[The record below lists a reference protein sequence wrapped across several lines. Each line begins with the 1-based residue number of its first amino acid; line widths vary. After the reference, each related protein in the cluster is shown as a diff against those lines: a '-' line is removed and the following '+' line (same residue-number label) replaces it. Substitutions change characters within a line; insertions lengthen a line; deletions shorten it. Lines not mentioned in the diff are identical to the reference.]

1 MYTLGTQEISGG
13 TLVALTTADDGKQ
26 ALLQSERLFLSLAE
40 QMKLPLLQI
49 TRQAELGAMTGQTAQ
64 PLAQARTNAD
74 VALKLIDGYL
84 LSMRLAAEGHGAI
97 EQESVSISS
106 VLYDA
111 AQQLHPIAQVYGVD
125 LELSLDGK
133 YGPVTAHRQGLQSA
147 LVSLGYALIEALPA
161 TDSPQMKL
169 QLAAHRCRYGIVAG
183 LYADVDRLTTEALR
197 QGRRL
202 YGDARQP
209 LPALSHCGG
218 AGVFVAD
225 AILNAIGARLK
236 VSHHHRRS
244 GLGAVLQPNS
254 QLQLI

>member
-1 MYTLGTQEISGG
+1 MVQT
-13 TLVALTTADDGKQ
+13 ALLDEKQ
-26 ALLQSERLFLSLAE
+26 ALVQSERLFLSLAE

-49 TRQAELGAMTGQTAQ
+49 VRQAELGMLTGETAD
-64 PLAQARTNAD
+64 PLKQVKTNAD
-74 VALKLIDGYL
+74 VALKLVDGYL
-84 LSMRLAAEGHGAI
+84 LSMRLAAEEQSMI
-97 EQESVSISS
+97 EQESISISS
-106 VLYDA
+106 VLYDTA
-111 AQQLHPIAQVYGVD
+111 EQLHPIAKLYGVD

-133 YGPVTAHRQGLQSA
+133 YGPVTAHREGLQSA

-161 TDSPQMKL
+161 TEAPQMRL

-202 YGDARQP
+202 HGKARQP

-225 AILNAIGARLK
+225 AILTAIGARLK

>member
-1 MYTLGTQEISGG
+1 MAEPTLRLPE
-13 TLVALTTADDGKQ
+13 Q
-26 ALLQSERLFLSLAE
+26 ALVQSERLFLSLAE

-49 TRQAELGAMTGQTAQ
+49 TRQAELGLLVQDGGEQL
-64 PLAQARTNAD
+64 PLIRANAD

-84 LSMRLAAEGHGAI
+84 LSMRLAAEERHLI
-97 EQESVSISS
+97 ELESVSISS

-111 AQQLHPIAQVYGVD
+111 AQQLHPIAKLYGVD

-133 YGPVTAHRQGLQSA
+133 YGPVAAHREGLQSA

-161 TDSPQMKL
+161 SNAPQMKL

-183 LYADVDRLTTEALR
+183 LYADVDRLTTDALR
-197 QGRRL
+197 QGRKL

-209 LPALSHCGG
+209 IPALTHTGG

-225 AILNAIGARLK
+225 AILHAIGAKLK
-236 VSHHHRRS
+236 VSHHRRRS
-244 GLGAVLQPNS
+244 GLGTVLQPNH
-254 QLQLI
+254 QLQLV

>member
-1 MYTLGTQEISGG
+1 VAQPTLLQERLA
-13 TLVALTTADDGKQ
+13 LV
-26 ALLQSERLFLSLAE
+26 QSERLFLSLAE

-49 TRQAELGAMTGQTAQ
+49 LRQAELGILTGETAQ
-64 PLAQARTNAD
+64 SLSQVRTNAD
-74 VALKLIDGYL
+74 VALKLVDGFL
-84 LSMRLAAEGHGAI
+84 LSMRLAAE
-97 EQESVSISS
+97 EQSEIDKESVSISS
-106 VLYDA
+106 VLYDTA
-111 AQQLHPIAQVYGVD
+111 EQLHPIAKLYGVE
-125 LELSLDGK
+125 LELSVGGK
-133 YGPVTAHRQGLQSA
+133 YGPVTAHREGLQSA

-161 TDSPQMKL
+161 TDAPQLKL

-202 YGDARQP
+202 QGSARQP

-236 VSHHHRRS
+236 VSHHHNRS
-244 GLGAVLQPNS
+244 GLGAVLQPNA

>member
-1 MYTLGTQEISGG
+1 MGFPTSYE
-13 TLVALTTADDGKQ
+13 GKQ
-26 ALLQSERLFLSLAE
+26 ALVQSERLFLSLAE
-40 QMKLPLLQI
+40 QMKLPLMQI
-49 TRQAELGAMTGQTAQ
+49 VRQAELGVMLGDGTE
-64 PLAQARTNAD
+64 PLKQVKTNAD
-74 VALKLIDGYL
+74 VALKLVDGFL
-84 LSMRLAAEGHGAI
+84 LSMRLAAEERSSL
-97 EQESVSISS
+97 EQESVSIAS
-106 VLYDA
+106 VLYDTA
-111 AQQLHPIAQVYGVD
+111 EELHPIAKLYGVE
-125 LELSLDGK
+125 LELSLGGK
-133 YGPVTAHRQGLQSA
+133 YGPVTAHREGLQNA

-161 TDSPQMKL
+161 SDAPQMKL

-197 QGRRL
+197 QGRKL

-225 AILNAIGARLK
+225 AILQAIGARLK
-236 VSHHHRRS
+236 VSHHNNRS

>member
-1 MYTLGTQEISGG
+1 
-13 TLVALTTADDGKQ
+13 
-26 ALLQSERLFLSLAE
+26 
-40 QMKLPLLQI
+40 MKLPLLQI
-49 TRQAELGAMTGQTAQ
+49 LRQAELGILTGETAQ
-64 PLAQARTNAD
+64 SLSQVRTNAD
-74 VALKLIDGYL
+74 VALKLVDGFL
-84 LSMRLAAEGHGAI
+84 LSMRLAAE
-97 EQESVSISS
+97 EQSEIDKESVSISS
-106 VLYDA
+106 VLYDTA
-111 AQQLHPIAQVYGVD
+111 EQLHPIAKLYGVE
-125 LELSLDGK
+125 LELSVGGK
-133 YGPVTAHRQGLQSA
+133 YGPVTAHREGLQSA

-161 TDSPQMKL
+161 TDAPQLKL

-202 YGDARQP
+202 QGSARQP

-236 VSHHHRRS
+236 VSHHHNRS
-244 GLGAVLQPNS
+244 GLGAVLQPNA

>member
-1 MYTLGTQEISGG
+1 MVSG
-13 TLVALTTADDGKQ
+13 VACDEKQ

-49 TRQAELGAMTGQTAQ
+49 VRQAELGALIGDGQAQ
-64 PLAQARTNAD
+64 LGQVRVNAD

-84 LSMRLAAEGHGAI
+84 LSMRLAAEGYEGM

-106 VLYDA
+106 VLYDT
-111 AQQLHPIAQVYGVD
+111 AQQLHPIAKLYGVD

-133 YGPVTAHRQGLQSA
+133 YGPVTAHREGLQTA

-161 TDSPQMKL
+161 SEAPQLRL

-183 LYADVDRLTTEALR
+183 LYADVDRLTTDALR
-197 QGRRL
+197 QGRKL

-225 AILNAIGARLK
+225 AILTAIGARLK
-236 VSHHHRRS
+236 VSHHQRRS
-244 GLGAVLQPNS
+244 GLGAVLQPNA

>member
-1 MYTLGTQEISGG
+1 MIESTLAEQ
-13 TLVALTTADDGKQ
+13 KQ
-26 ALLQSERLFLSLAE
+26 ALVQSEQLFLSLAE

-49 TRQAELGAMTGQTAQ
+49 LKQAELGALLGTANQQLGQV
-64 PLAQARTNAD
+64 RVNAD

-84 LSMRLAAEGHGAI
+84 LSMRLAAEESYNI

-111 AQQLHPIAQVYGVD
+111 AQELHPIAQLYGVT
-125 LELSLDGK
+125 LELSLGGK

-147 LVSLGYALIEALPA
+147 LVTLGYALIEALPA
-161 TDSPQMKL
+161 TNAPQLKL
-169 QLAAHRCRYGIVAG
+169 ELAAHRCRYGIVAG
-183 LYADVDRLTTEALR
+183 LYADVDRLTAEALR

-202 YGDARQP
+202 VGDTRQP
-209 LPALSHCGG
+209 LPALSHSGG

-236 VSHHHRRS
+236 VSHHNSRS
-244 GLGAVLQPNS
+244 GLGTVLQPNP

>member
-1 MYTLGTQEISGG
+1 MRSMGSVLP
-13 TLVALTTADDGKQ
+13 TTYEEKQ
-26 ALLQSERLFLSLAE
+26 ALVQSERLFLSLAE

-49 TRQAELGAMTGQTAQ
+49 VRQAELGAMTGETGE
-64 PLAQARTNAD
+64 PLKQVRTNAD
-74 VALKLIDGYL
+74 VALKLVDGYL
-84 LSMRLAAEGHGAI
+84 LSMRLAAEEHATI
-97 EQESVSISS
+97 EQESISISS
-106 VLYDA
+106 VLYDTA
-111 AQQLHPIAQVYGVD
+111 EQLHPIAKVYGVD

-133 YGPVTAHRQGLQSA
+133 YGPVTAHREGLQTA
-147 LVSLGYALIEALPA
+147 LVTLGYALIEALPA
-161 TDSPQMKL
+161 TEAPQMKL

-183 LYADVDRLTTEALR
+183 LYADVDRLTAEALR

-202 YGDARQP
+202 HGTARQP

-244 GLGAVLQPNS
+244 GLGAVLQPNA
-254 QLQLI
+254 QMQLI

>member
-1 MYTLGTQEISGG
+1 MAQPTLKVQE
-13 TLVALTTADDGKQ
+13 Q
-26 ALLQSERLFLSLAE
+26 ALVQSERLFLSLAE

-49 TRQAELGAMTGQTAQ
+49 LRQAELGLMVGQNGGRQ
-64 PLAQARTNAD
+64 LAQVRTNAD

-84 LSMRLAAEGHGAI
+84 LSMRLAAEERQLI
-97 EQESVSISS
+97 ELESISVSS
-106 VLYDA
+106 VLYDVA
-111 AQQLHPIAQVYGVD
+111 EQLHPIAKLYGVE

-133 YGPVTAHRQGLQSA
+133 FGPVAAHREGLQSA

-161 TDSPQMKL
+161 TNAPQMRL

-197 QGRRL
+197 QGRKL
-202 YGDARQP
+202 HGEARQP

-225 AILNAIGARLK
+225 AILNAIGATLK
-236 VSHHHRRS
+236 VSKHRRRS
-244 GLGAVLQPNS
+244 GLGTVLQPNY
-254 QLQLI
+254 QLELV

>member
-1 MYTLGTQEISGG
+1 MII
-13 TLVALTTADDGKQ
+13 TTSEKQ
-26 ALLQSERLFLSLAE
+26 ALVESERLFLSLAE

-49 TRQAELGAMTGQTAQ
+49 VRQAELGALSGQTAE
-64 PLAQARTNAD
+64 PLAAARTNAD

-84 LSMRLAAEGHGAI
+84 LSMRLAAQESY
-97 EQESVSISS
+97 ETMQESVSVAS

-111 AQQLHPIAQVYGVD
+111 AHQLHPIAQLYGVE
-125 LELSLDGK
+125 LELSVAGK
-133 YGPVTAHRQGLQSA
+133 YGPVTAHREGLQNA

-161 TDSPQMKL
+161 MEAPQMKL

-183 LYADVDRLTTEALR
+183 LYADVDRLTAEALR
-197 QGRRL
+197 QGRKL
-202 YGDARQP
+202 YGSARQP

-225 AILNAIGARLK
+225 AILTAIGARLK
-236 VSHHHRRS
+236 VSHHQRRS
-244 GLGAVLQPNS
+244 GLGAVLQPNA

>member
-1 MYTLGTQEISGG
+1 M
-13 TLVALTTADDGKQ
+13 ADSILLEEKQ
-26 ALLQSERLFLSLAE
+26 ALVQSERLFLSLAE

-49 TRQAELGAMTGQTAQ
+49 VRQAELGTMLGDGQSTLRDVRAS
-64 PLAQARTNAD
+64 AD

-84 LSMRLAAEGHGAI
+84 LSMRLAAEENQLI

-106 VLYDA
+106 VLYDTA
-111 AQQLHPIAQVYGVD
+111 EQLHPIAKLYGV
-125 LELSLDGK
+125 ELDISVDGK
-133 YGPVTAHRQGLQSA
+133 YGPVNAHREGLQTA
-147 LVSLGYALIEALPA
+147 LISLGYALIEALPA
-161 TDSPQMKL
+161 SDAPQMRL

-197 QGRRL
+197 QGRKL

-225 AILNAIGARLK
+225 AILSAIGARLK

>member
-1 MYTLGTQEISGG
+1 MFDPTLAQQKRS
-13 TLVALTTADDGKQ
+13 LV
-26 ALLQSERLFLSLAE
+26 QSEQLFLSLAE

-49 TRQAELGAMTGQTAQ
+49 IKQAELGTLIGSSSSELRQIH
-64 PLAQARTNAD
+64 TNAD

-84 LSMRLAAEGHGAI
+84 LSMRLAAEEAYEI
-97 EQESVSISS
+97 EQESVSLSS
-106 VLYDA
+106 VLYDTA
-111 AQQLHPIAQVYGVD
+111 HQLHPIAELYGVKI
-125 LELSLDGK
+125 ELSLDGK

-147 LVSLGYALIEALPA
+147 LVALGYALIEALPA
-161 TDSPQMKL
+161 SESPQLKL
-169 QLAAHRCRYGIVAG
+169 ELAAHRCRYGIVAG

-202 YGDARQP
+202 FGDTRQP
-209 LPALSHCGG
+209 LPALSHSGG

-236 VSHHHRRS
+236 VSHHNRRS
-244 GLGAVLQPNS
+244 GLGTVLQSNP

>member
-1 MYTLGTQEISGG
+1 MID
-13 TLVALTTADDGKQ
+13 TAVVDNMHRSRQ
-26 ALLQSERLFLSLAE
+26 PEQLFLSLAE

-49 TRQAELGAMTGQTAQ
+49 LKQAELGQLLGTAEEQ
-64 PLAQARTNAD
+64 LGHVRVNAD

-84 LSMRLAAEGHGAI
+84 LSMRLAAEEAYNI
-97 EQESVSISS
+97 QQESVSVSS

-111 AQQLHPIAQVYGVD
+111 AQQLHPIAELYGVT
-125 LELSLDGK
+125 LEVSLGGK

-161 TDSPQMKL
+161 TNSPQLKL
-169 QLAAHRCRYGIVAG
+169 ELAAHRCRYGIVAG
-183 LYADVDRLTTEALR
+183 LYADVDRLTAEALR

-202 YGDARQP
+202 FGDTRQP

-236 VSHHHRRS
+236 VSHHNKRS
-244 GLGAVLQPNS
+244 GLGTVLQANP
-254 QLQLI
+254 QLMLM

>member
-1 MYTLGTQEISGG
+1 MAFSSTY
-13 TLVALTTADDGKQ
+13 DDKQ
-26 ALLQSERLFLSLAE
+26 ALMRSERLFLSLAE

-49 TRQAELGAMTGQTAQ
+49 VRQAELGTLTGNTAE
-64 PLAQARTNAD
+64 PLKQVHTNAD
-74 VALKLIDGYL
+74 VALKLVDGFL
-84 LSMRLAAEGHGAI
+84 LSMRLAAEEQSEI

-106 VLYDA
+106 VLYDTA
-111 AQQLHPIAQVYGVD
+111 HELHPIAQLYGVD
-125 LELSLDGK
+125 LELSVDGK

-161 TDSPQMKL
+161 TEAPQMKL

-183 LYADVDRLTTEALR
+183 LYADVDKLTTEALR

-202 YGDARQP
+202 QGSARQP
-209 LPALSHCGG
+209 LPGLSHCGG

-236 VSHHHRRS
+236 VSHHHNRS
-244 GLGAVLQPNS
+244 GLGAVLQPNA

>member
-1 MYTLGTQEISGG
+1 MVG
-13 TLVALTTADDGKQ
+13 ATTYDEKQ

-49 TRQAELGAMTGQTAQ
+49 LRQSELGALTGQADV
-64 PLAQARTNAD
+64 PLRHVRTNAE
-74 VALKLIDGYL
+74 VALKLVDGFL
-84 LSMRLAAEGHGAI
+84 LSMRLAAEEPSMI

-111 AQQLHPIAQVYGVD
+111 ADQLHPIAKLYGVD
-125 LELSLDGK
+125 LELSLGGK
-133 YGPVTAHRQGLQSA
+133 YGPVNAHREGLQSA

-161 TDSPQMKL
+161 TEAPQMRL

-202 YGDARQP
+202 HGTARQP
-209 LPALSHCGG
+209 LPGMSHCGG

-225 AILNAIGARLK
+225 AILQAIGARLK
-236 VSHHHRRS
+236 VSYHHRRS

>member
-1 MYTLGTQEISGG
+1 MAQPTVVDER
-13 TLVALTTADDGKQ
+13 Q
-26 ALLQSERLFLSLAE
+26 AQVQSERLFLSLAE

-49 TRQAELGAMTGQTAQ
+49 LRQAELGM
-64 PLAQARTNAD
+64 LAGDAATSLNQVRTNAD
-74 VALKLIDGYL
+74 VALKLVDGFL
-84 LSMRLAAEGHGAI
+84 LSMRLAAEEQSEI

-106 VLYDA
+106 VLYDTA
-111 AQQLHPIAQVYGVD
+111 EQLHPIAKLYGVD
-125 LELSLDGK
+125 LELSVGGK
-133 YGPVTAHRQGLQSA
+133 YGPVTAHREGLQSA

-161 TDSPQMKL
+161 TEAPQLKL

-202 YGDARQP
+202 QGSARQP

-236 VSHHHRRS
+236 VSHHHNRS
-244 GLGAVLQPNS
+244 GLGAVLQPNA

>member
-1 MYTLGTQEISGG
+1 MVIPSTYDEQ
-13 TLVALTTADDGKQ
+13 Q

-49 TRQAELGAMTGQTAQ
+49 VRQAELGAITGNTAE
-64 PLAQARTNAD
+64 PLSQVKTNAD
-74 VALKLIDGYL
+74 VALKLVDGYL
-84 LSMRLAAEGHGAI
+84 LSMRLAAEERTTI

-106 VLYDA
+106 VLYDTA
-111 AQQLHPIAQVYGVD
+111 EQLHPIAKLYGVD
-125 LELSLDGK
+125 IELSLDGK
-133 YGPVTAHRQGLQSA
+133 YGPVTAHRDGLQTA

-161 TDSPQMKL
+161 TEAPQMKL

-183 LYADVDRLTTEALR
+183 LYADVDRLTAEALR

-202 YGDARQP
+202 QGTARQP

-225 AILNAIGARLK
+225 AILRAIGARLK
-236 VSHHHRRS
+236 VSHHNKRS

>member
-1 MYTLGTQEISGG
+1 MAHRTLLEQ
-13 TLVALTTADDGKQ
+13 KQ
-26 ALLQSERLFLSLAE
+26 ALVASERLFVSLAE

-49 TRQAELGAMTGQTAQ
+49 LRQAELGVLTGQTAE
-64 PLAQARTNAD
+64 PLSNVRTNAD

-84 LSMRLAAEGHGAI
+84 LSMRLAAQESYEI
-97 EQESVSISS
+97 EEESVSVSS

-111 AQQLHPIAQVYGVD
+111 AHELHPIAQLYGVE
-125 LELSLDGK
+125 LELSLGGK
-133 YGPVTAHRQGLQSA
+133 FGPVSAHREGLQSA

-161 TDSPQMKL
+161 SEAPQMKL

-197 QGRRL
+197 QGRKL
-202 YGDARQP
+202 HGSARQP

-225 AILNAIGARLK
+225 AILTAIGARLK

>member
-1 MYTLGTQEISGG
+1 MVLQ
-13 TLVALTTADDGKQ
+13 TTIEEKQ

-49 TRQAELGAMTGQTAQ
+49 ARQAELGVMTGDPATAMQ
-64 PLAQARTNAD
+64 QLDQVRVNAD
-74 VALKLIDGYL
+74 VALKLVDGYL
-84 LSMRLAAEGHGAI
+84 LSMRLAAEEHETI
-97 EQESVSISS
+97 EQESISISS
-106 VLYDA
+106 VLYDT
-111 AQQLHPIAQVYGVD
+111 AQQLHPIAKLYGVE
-125 LELSLDGK
+125 LELSLGGK
-133 YGPVTAHRQGLQSA
+133 YGPVTAHREGLQTA

-161 TDSPQMKL
+161 SDAPQMRL

-183 LYADVDRLTTEALR
+183 LYADVDRLTAEALR

-202 YGDARQP
+202 HGTARQP

-225 AILNAIGARLK
+225 AILRAIGARLK